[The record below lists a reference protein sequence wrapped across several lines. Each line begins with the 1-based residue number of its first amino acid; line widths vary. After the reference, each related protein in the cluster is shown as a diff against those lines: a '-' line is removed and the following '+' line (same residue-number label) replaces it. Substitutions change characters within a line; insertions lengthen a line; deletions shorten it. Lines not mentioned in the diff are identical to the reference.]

1 MANNLIETVSSNP
14 YESIVVDTEW
24 QLNDVN
30 EQIRK
35 INSAIKTLEMASPTS
50 PTLLKLRERLSELQT
65 KSEQLNTTHAT
76 AKTLLN
82 SYNDSLANANTM
94 AWLYQMKQAELNRA
108 QQQVDEEYEKMY
120 NETKRAWEN
129 YINALWNATASENAI
144 INANAWRQWASLQS
158 TSEARARNYLSNAQ
172 AQAESY
178 GNLIQ
183 NLNTITDSRL
193 KANSWYVQLSQNN
206 VDNTLRQQIMNDY
219 EASQNAAKYWY
230 WSWSWSWRSSWITL
244 PNTVKKNWTSNST
257 NVWWNWSWSWE
268 AWPTVVWTPAS
279 DYYKANLWEW
289 TYWVMNSDV
298 AHYQNG
304 WIEKWTL
311 NNWRFSKNIADLDK
325 TKVAKYVDNINKQ
338 YWEDFNLDNADWY
351 ITDKWY
357 LVLMNTWD
365 ENWRTVDRQRVIPLW
380 EVSEND
386 YYIDRDWNK
395 KYFR

>member
-158 TSEARARNYLSNAQ
+158 TSEARARNYLNNAQ

-219 EASQNAAKYWY
+219 EANKNAAKYWY

-244 PNTVKKNWTSNST
+244 PNTVKKDWTSNST
-257 NVWWNWSWSWE
+257 NVWWDWSGSWE
-268 AWPTVVWTPAS
+268 AWPTVVWTPAT
-279 DYYKANLWEW
+279 DYYWANLREW

-298 AHYQNG
+298 AHYQNA
-304 WIEKWTL
+304 WNERWTL
-311 NNWRFSKNIADLDK
+311 NNWRFSKNIANLDK
-325 TKVAKYVDNINKQ
+325 TKVAKYVDNVNKQ

-365 ENWRTVDRQRVIPLW
+365 ENWRTVNRQRVIPLW
-380 EVSEND
+380 EVSDND

>member
-219 EASQNAAKYWY
+219 EANQNAAKYWY
-230 WSWSWSWRSSWITL
+230 WSWSWRSSWITL
-244 PNTVKKNWTSNST
+244 PNTVKKDWTSNST
-257 NVWWNWSWSWE
+257 NVWWNWSEGWE
-268 AWPTVVWTPAS
+268 AWPTVVWTPAT
-279 DYYKANLWEW
+279 DYYWANLWEW

-304 WIEKWTL
+304 WNERWTL
-311 NNWRFSKNIADLDK
+311 NNWRFSKNIANLDK
-325 TKVAKYVDNINKQ
+325 TKVAKYVDNVNKQ

-365 ENWRTVDRQRVIPLW
+365 ENWRTVNRQRVIPLW
-380 EVSEND
+380 EVSDND